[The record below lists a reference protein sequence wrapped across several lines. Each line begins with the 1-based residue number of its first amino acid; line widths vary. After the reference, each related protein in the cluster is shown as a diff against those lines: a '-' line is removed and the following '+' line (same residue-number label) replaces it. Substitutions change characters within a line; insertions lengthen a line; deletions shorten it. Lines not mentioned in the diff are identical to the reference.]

1 MADTSSSWSSQN
13 AVLDMDDVAGSDHSD
28 YETNFSTSGRQGSGG
43 EKMSGTYMDS
53 MKQRL
58 QENVTNMMWQSG
70 KERATK
76 AWNIYGNLD
85 ILRPYFNVEPHE
97 VRSRLVHSLLPQRP
111 SDERQRVPREL
122 YGPMMII
129 FTLIALLLF
138 QMKTAEHRVEEGT
151 LMGTSFGVCFTYW
164 LGASGLVWVL
174 SYVCNTHLTLI
185 QILSMMGYGLGG
197 HCVVIFL
204 GTIIH
209 TSHDH
214 LFFYALWAVVGGLSS
229 LRMVSIVLSRTHGQT
244 QRMIVCGAVAAL
256 NLLFLLYL
264 HFAYHQIVEGNMLYL
279 HFAYHQIV
287 EGNML
292 YLHFA
297 YHQIVEDLSEVFAS
311 HHNPVVADA
320 VGVNKGDDSAVKN
333 TEDMVTEAIQKAMD
347 AIVNSEINSH
357 AEAKQMTNETHI
369 ESR

>member
-264 HFAYHQIVEGNMLYL
+264 HFAYHQIVE
-279 HFAYHQIV
+279 
-287 EGNML
+287 
-292 YLHFA
+292 
-297 YHQIVEDLSEVFAS
+297 DLSEVFAS